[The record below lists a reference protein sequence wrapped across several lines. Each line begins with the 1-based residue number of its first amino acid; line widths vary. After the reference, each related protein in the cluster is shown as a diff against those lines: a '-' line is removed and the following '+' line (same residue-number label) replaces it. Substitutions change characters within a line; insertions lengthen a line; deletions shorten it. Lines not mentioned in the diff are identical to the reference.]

1 MLAAVTRLAHEPSLI
16 PAWSAVSSGGLAKL
30 PVLPDVRTLT
40 ILIDNDVE
48 GLTAAAK
55 LEQRWRAAGREVTQ
69 LLPDTPGADFND
81 VVREFYL

>member
-1 MLAAVTRLAHEPSLI
+1 
-16 PAWSAVSSGGLAKL
+16 
-30 PVLPDVRTLT
+30 VRTLT